1 MERRYYFLMAIC
13 SASGIA
19 IELVLT
25 RVLSVMYWQS
35 LVYVVITIALLGF
48 GASGTVL
55 AIAPALQRGNLK
67 TLQLRLIIL
76 YVLSSMLS
84 IYAVTLLSQ
93 R

>member
-1 MERRYYFLMAIC
+1 MAIC